1 MLFYT
6 DVVLYFVIVLF
17 IVLYLSNDKINMIV
31 FVFKFQQSVI
41 RVNIYRV
48 WFTVS
53 VCVILT
59 SCC

>member
-31 FVFKFQQSVI
+31 FVFTKC
-41 RVNIYRV
+41 N
-48 WFTVS
+48 
-53 VCVILT
+53 
-59 SCC
+59 